1 MNQRIPRIFHVLN
14 LSNNGDPDS
23 PAEITAGWLAARHSF
38 ADTHSFAVRQ
48 KNEPNGK
55 PSTIPAQQ
63 AFVEVLPKPGAS
75 CDHPGYTGHLAG
87 STPHQADPNPRTA
100 DPMLRLLSLILIGGL
115 ILPGAAAADPIISE
129 FMASN
134 RTSAT
139 DEDGDRPDWI
149 EIRNPGPAAVNLTGW
164 FLTDTAANTSKW
176 AFPALTVPAN
186 GHLIVWA

>member
-1 MNQRIPRIFHVLN
+1 
-14 LSNNGDPDS
+14 
-23 PAEITAGWLAARHSF
+23 
-38 ADTHSFAVRQ
+38 
-48 KNEPNGK
+48 
-55 PSTIPAQQ
+55 
-63 AFVEVLPKPGAS
+63 
-75 CDHPGYTGHLAG
+75 
-87 STPHQADPNPRTA
+87 
-100 DPMLRLLSLILIGGL
+100 MLRLLSLILIGGL